1 MTSNRTR
8 YSKILEFSTATRIS
22 ATRNPVIPLKV
33 FVALAK
39 PTLTASSKPF
49 EEPAMISVTLAT
61 LGSAIPIT
69 SFFKWMS
76 VCGVYTKTLRNVN
89 EKNIDKFKNCVI
101 KLNFDNIFITYI
113 ASGGITERGWMA
125 SRSDEKHDF
134 IHEFIH
140 YLSVEKNAS
149 PHTCRCYRRDLEGFE
164 DFLKGTGIS
173 LRPTGGVEIEKVD
186 RIAIRKYLSFLH
198 RKNKK
203 SSIARK
209 LSTLRSFFK
218 YLVREQVIPS
228 NPAKSVSTPKVEKTL
243 PTTLSVDETFR
254 LMESPKSISEQP
266 SERGKEKSLR
276 DRAILELL
284 YSSGL
289 RVSELVGLNSNQLDL
304 DLGIVRVMG
313 KGRKERIVPVGVKAI
328 EVLKAYSEERGRLK
342 DLRPG
347 GRASGPEGEGAI
359 FINSLGGRLTARSVG
374 RLIKKYSRVSG
385 IFRKVS
391 PHSLRHTFATHL
403 LDAGAD
409 IREIQEMLGHSSLST
424 TQRYTHVSM
433 GKLMEV
439 YDKAHPRSF
448 KNVGRK
454 AREGKQ

>member
-1 MTSNRTR
+1 MAPR
-8 YSKILEFSTATRIS
+8 RIEK
-22 ATRNPVIPLKV
+22 RG
-33 FVALAK
+33 FV
-39 PTLTASSKPF
+39 
-49 EEPAMISVTLAT
+49 
-61 LGSAIPIT
+61 
-69 SFFKWMS
+69 
-76 VCGVYTKTLRNVN
+76 
-89 EKNIDKFKNCVI
+89 DQ
-101 KLNFDNIFITYI
+101 
-113 ASGGITERGWMA
+113 
-125 SRSDEKHDF
+125 
-134 IHEFIH
+134 FIH
-140 YLSVEKNAS
+140 YLSIEKNAS

-164 DFLKGTGIS
+164 DFLKNSGMYVSSTGK
-173 LRPTGGVEIEKVD
+173 VEMEKVD
-186 RIAIRKYLSFLH
+186 RMVIRKYLSFLH

-209 LSTLRSFFK
+209 ISTLRSFFK
-218 YLVREQVIPS
+218 YMVREQVIPS
-228 NPAKSVSTPKVEKTL
+228 NPAKGVSTPKVEKTL
-243 PTTLSVDETFR
+243 PTTLTVDEAFR
-254 LMESPKSISEQP
+254 LMESPTTISEKP
-266 SERGKEKSLR
+266 SEGSKEKGLR

-313 KGRKERIVPVGVKAI
+313 KGRKERIVPVGTKAI
-328 EVLKAYSEERGRLK
+328 KALEAYLGKRGML
-342 DLRPG
+342 
-347 GRASGPEGEGAI
+347 EGEEPV
-359 FINSLGGRLTARSVG
+359 FINFLGGRLTARSVG
-374 RLIKKYSRVSG
+374 RLIKRYTRHSG

-448 KNVGRK
+448 KNVKRGS
-454 AREGKQ
+454 

>member
-1 MTSNRTR
+1 
-8 YSKILEFSTATRIS
+8 
-22 ATRNPVIPLKV
+22 
-33 FVALAK
+33 
-39 PTLTASSKPF
+39 
-49 EEPAMISVTLAT
+49 
-61 LGSAIPIT
+61 
-69 SFFKWMS
+69 
-76 VCGVYTKTLRNVN
+76 
-89 EKNIDKFKNCVI
+89 
-101 KLNFDNIFITYI
+101 
-113 ASGGITERGWMA
+113 MA
-125 SRSDEKHDF
+125 SRSGEKRGL
-134 IHEFIH
+134 IYQFIH

-149 PHTCRCYRRDLEGFE
+149 PHTCRCYRKDLEGFE
-164 DFLKGTGIS
+164 DFLKSSGMVLT
-173 LRPTGGVEIEKVD
+173 PTGDVKIEKVD

-218 YLVREQVIPS
+218 YLVREQMVPS

-243 PTTLSVDETFR
+243 PTTLSVDEAFR
-254 LMESPKSISEQP
+254 LMESPKSISEKS
-266 SERGKEKSLR
+266 SEGGKEKSLR

-289 RVSELVGLNSNQLDL
+289 RVSELVGLDSNQLDL

-328 EVLKAYSEERGRLK
+328 EVLKAYLEERGMLK
-342 DLRPG
+342 
-347 GRASGPEGEGAI
+347 GEEPI

-374 RLIKKYSRVSG
+374 RLIKKYSRFSG

>member
-1 MTSNRTR
+1 MPSQPGKR
-8 YSKILEFSTATRIS
+8 
-22 ATRNPVIPLKV
+22 
-33 FVALAK
+33 
-39 PTLTASSKPF
+39 
-49 EEPAMISVTLAT
+49 
-61 LGSAIPIT
+61 GSIQQ
-69 SFFKWMS
+69 
-76 VCGVYTKTLRNVN
+76 
-89 EKNIDKFKNCVI
+89 
-101 KLNFDNIFITYI
+101 
-113 ASGGITERGWMA
+113 
-125 SRSDEKHDF
+125 
-134 IHEFIH
+134 FIH

-149 PHTCRCYRRDLEGFE
+149 PHTCRCYRRDLEAFE
-164 DFLKGTGIS
+164 DFLKNSGIQ
-173 LRPTGGVEIEKVD
+173 LTPGGDVKIEKVD

-209 LSTLRSFFK
+209 ISTLRSFFK
-218 YLVREQVIPS
+218 YLVREQLIPS
-228 NPAKSVSTPKVEKTL
+228 NPAKTVSTPKVEKTL
-243 PTTLSVDETFR
+243 PTTLTVDEAFR
-254 LMESPKSISEQP
+254 LMESPQSISGK
-266 SERGKEKSLR
+266 SSNGSKERGLR

-328 EVLKAYSEERGRLK
+328 DALKAYLEERGMLK
-342 DLRPG
+342 GDEP
-347 GRASGPEGEGAI
+347 I
-359 FINSLGGRLTARSVG
+359 FINSSGGRLTARSVG
-374 RLIKKYSRVSG
+374 RLIKKYTRHSN

-448 KNVGRK
+448 RNKRGEAKEEEAKRN
-454 AREGKQ
+454 

>member
-1 MTSNRTR
+1 
-8 YSKILEFSTATRIS
+8 
-22 ATRNPVIPLKV
+22 
-33 FVALAK
+33 
-39 PTLTASSKPF
+39 
-49 EEPAMISVTLAT
+49 
-61 LGSAIPIT
+61 
-69 SFFKWMS
+69 
-76 VCGVYTKTLRNVN
+76 
-89 EKNIDKFKNCVI
+89 
-101 KLNFDNIFITYI
+101 
-113 ASGGITERGWMA
+113 MA
-125 SRSDEKHDF
+125 SRSFEKHGL
-134 IHEFIH
+134 IHQFIH
-140 YLSVEKNAS
+140 YLSIEKNAS

-164 DFLKGTGIS
+164 DFLKNSGTCVTPSGEAE
-173 LRPTGGVEIEKVD
+173 VEKAD

-198 RKNKK
+198 RKNRK

-218 YLVREQVIPS
+218 YLVREQIVPS
-228 NPAKSVSTPKVEKTL
+228 NPAKGISTPKVERTL
-243 PTTLSVDETFR
+243 PTTLTVDETFR
-254 LMESPKSISEQP
+254 LMESPKSHPEKSSRGP
-266 SERGKEKSLR
+266 KERGSR

-304 DLGIVRVMG
+304 DLGVVRVMG
-313 KGRKERIVPVGVKAI
+313 KGRKERIVPVGMKAI
-328 EVLKAYSEERGRLK
+328 DALKAYLEERGGVK
-342 DLRPG
+342 EEEPV
-347 GRASGPEGEGAI
+347 
-359 FINSLGGRLTARSVG
+359 FVNFLGGRLTARSVG
-374 RLIKKYSRVSG
+374 RLIKKYTRHSG

-448 KNVGRK
+448 RNVGQKTKENR
-454 AREGKQ
+454 

>member
-1 MTSNRTR
+1 M
-8 YSKILEFSTATRIS
+8 
-22 ATRNPVIPLKV
+22 
-33 FVALAK
+33 
-39 PTLTASSKPF
+39 
-49 EEPAMISVTLAT
+49 
-61 LGSAIPIT
+61 
-69 SFFKWMS
+69 
-76 VCGVYTKTLRNVN
+76 
-89 EKNIDKFKNCVI
+89 
-101 KLNFDNIFITYI
+101 
-113 ASGGITERGWMA
+113 RGLIV
-125 SRSDEKHDF
+125 SRSVDKRGL
-134 IHEFIH
+134 IHQFIH

-149 PHTCRCYRRDLEGFE
+149 PHTCRCYQRDLEGFE
-164 DFLKGTGIS
+164 DFLKSSGMYLS
-173 LRPTGGVEIEKVD
+173 LMGEVAIEKVD

-209 LSTLRSFFK
+209 ISTFRSFFK
-218 YLVREQVIPS
+218 YLVKEQVVPF

-243 PTTLSVDETFR
+243 PTTLTVDEAFR
-254 LMESPKSISEQP
+254 LMESPKSISEKRLEG
-266 SERGKEKSLR
+266 SKEKGLR

-328 EVLKAYSEERGRLK
+328 EAAKSYLEERGMVK
-342 DLRPG
+342 GLRPG
-347 GRASGPEGEGAI
+347 GRASGPEGDGPI
-359 FINSLGGRLTARSVG
+359 FVNSLGGRLTARSVG
-374 RLIKKYSRVSG
+374 RLIKKYTRHSG

-448 KNVGRK
+448 KNAGRK
-454 AREGKQ
+454 SKENN

>member
-1 MTSNRTR
+1 
-8 YSKILEFSTATRIS
+8 
-22 ATRNPVIPLKV
+22 
-33 FVALAK
+33 
-39 PTLTASSKPF
+39 
-49 EEPAMISVTLAT
+49 
-61 LGSAIPIT
+61 
-69 SFFKWMS
+69 
-76 VCGVYTKTLRNVN
+76 
-89 EKNIDKFKNCVI
+89 
-101 KLNFDNIFITYI
+101 
-113 ASGGITERGWMA
+113 MA
-125 SRSDEKHDF
+125 SRSAEKGGLIHQF
-134 IHEFIH
+134 IY

-164 DFLKGTGIS
+164 DFLRNSGMY
-173 LRPTGGVEIEKVD
+173 LAPTGEVEIGKVD
-186 RIAIRKYLSFLH
+186 RIGIRKYLSFLH

-209 LSTLRSFFK
+209 ISTLRSFFK

-243 PTTLSVDETFR
+243 PTALTVDEAFR
-254 LMESPKSISEQP
+254 LMESPKGIFGKSSSEGLEQ
-266 SERGKEKSLR
+266 RRLR

-313 KGRKERIVPVGVKAI
+313 KGRKERIVPVGAKAI
-328 EVLKAYSEERGRLK
+328 EVVKAYLEERGMIKGLK
-342 DLRPG
+342 PG
-347 GRASGPEGEGAI
+347 ERVSSPEGNGPI
-359 FINSLGGRLTARSVG
+359 FVNSLGGRLTARSVG
-374 RLIKKYSRVSG
+374 RVMKKYTKHSG

-424 TQRYTHVSM
+424 TQRYTHISM

-448 KNVGRK
+448 KNINQK
-454 AREGKQ
+454 SNEERE

>member
-1 MTSNRTR
+1 VS
-8 YSKILEFSTATRIS
+8 
-22 ATRNPVIPLKV
+22 
-33 FVALAK
+33 
-39 PTLTASSKPF
+39 
-49 EEPAMISVTLAT
+49 PAGEA
-61 LGSAIPIT
+61 
-69 SFFKWMS
+69 
-76 VCGVYTKTLRNVN
+76 
-89 EKNIDKFKNCVI
+89 
-101 KLNFDNIFITYI
+101 
-113 ASGGITERGWMA
+113 
-125 SRSDEKHDF
+125 
-134 IHEFIH
+134 
-140 YLSVEKNAS
+140 
-149 PHTCRCYRRDLEGFE
+149 
-164 DFLKGTGIS
+164 
-173 LRPTGGVEIEKVD
+173 EIEKAD

-203 SSIARK
+203 STIARK
-209 LSTLRSFFK
+209 ISTLRSFFK
-218 YLVREQVIPS
+218 YLVKEKVVPF
-228 NPAKSVSTPKVEKTL
+228 NPAKGVSTPKVEKTL
-243 PTTLSVDETFR
+243 PTTLTVDEAFR
-254 LMESPKSISEQP
+254 LMESPNRVSEKP
-266 SERGKEKSLR
+266 VEGLRKKGLR

-328 EVLKAYSEERGRLK
+328 EATKSYLEERGMVRG
-342 DLRPG
+342 D
-347 GRASGPEGEGAI
+347 GPI
-359 FINSLGGRLTARSVG
+359 FVNSLGGRLTARSVG
-374 RLIKKYSRVSG
+374 RLIKKYTKHSG

-448 KNVGRK
+448 GNTGRK
-454 AREGKQ
+454 K

>member
-1 MTSNRTR
+1 
-8 YSKILEFSTATRIS
+8 
-22 ATRNPVIPLKV
+22 
-33 FVALAK
+33 
-39 PTLTASSKPF
+39 
-49 EEPAMISVTLAT
+49 
-61 LGSAIPIT
+61 
-69 SFFKWMS
+69 
-76 VCGVYTKTLRNVN
+76 
-89 EKNIDKFKNCVI
+89 
-101 KLNFDNIFITYI
+101 
-113 ASGGITERGWMA
+113 
-125 SRSDEKHDF
+125 
-134 IHEFIH
+134 
-140 YLSVEKNAS
+140 
-149 PHTCRCYRRDLEGFE
+149 LEGFE
-164 DFLKGTGIS
+164 DFLKTSGMYLT
-173 LRPTGGVEIEKVD
+173 PMGGVEIETVD

-209 LSTLRSFFK
+209 ISTLRSFYK

-228 NPAKSVSTPKVEKTL
+228 NPAKSISTPKVEKTL
-243 PTTLSVDETFR
+243 PTTLTVDEAFR
-254 LMESPKSISEQP
+254 LMESPKTIP
-266 SERGKEKSLR
+266 EKLFREGSREKGLR

-289 RVSELVGLNSNQLDL
+289 RVGELVGLNSNQLDL

-328 EVLKAYSEERGRLK
+328 EVLKTYLEERGILN
-342 DLRPG
+342 
-347 GRASGPEGEGAI
+347 GEEPI

-374 RLIKKYSRVSG
+374 RLIKKYSRHSG

-448 KNVGRK
+448 KNVGHK
-454 AREGKQ
+454 SKEGKQ

>member
-1 MTSNRTR
+1 MAPRL
-8 YSKILEFSTATRIS
+8 I
-22 ATRNPVIPLKV
+22 
-33 FVALAK
+33 
-39 PTLTASSKPF
+39 
-49 EEPAMISVTLAT
+49 
-61 LGSAIPIT
+61 
-69 SFFKWMS
+69 
-76 VCGVYTKTLRNVN
+76 
-89 EKNIDKFKNCVI
+89 EKRGFIDQ
-101 KLNFDNIFITYI
+101 
-113 ASGGITERGWMA
+113 
-125 SRSDEKHDF
+125 
-134 IHEFIH
+134 FIH
-140 YLSVEKNAS
+140 YLSIEKNAS

-164 DFLKGTGIS
+164 DFLKNSGMYVSSTGKI
-173 LRPTGGVEIEKVD
+173 EMEKVD
-186 RIAIRKYLSFLH
+186 RMAIRKYLSFLH

-209 LSTLRSFFK
+209 ISTLRSFFK
-218 YLVREQVIPS
+218 YMVREQVIPS
-228 NPAKSVSTPKVEKTL
+228 NPAKGVSTPKVEKTL
-243 PTTLSVDETFR
+243 PTTLTVDEAFR
-254 LMESPKSISEQP
+254 LMEAPTTISEKP
-266 SERGKEKSLR
+266 SEGSKEKGLR

-328 EVLKAYSEERGRLK
+328 KALEAYLEKRGML
-342 DLRPG
+342 
-347 GRASGPEGEGAI
+347 EGEEPI
-359 FINSLGGRLTARSVG
+359 FVNFLGGRLTARSVG
-374 RLIKKYSRVSG
+374 RLMKRYTRHSG
-385 IFRKVS
+385 IFGKVS

-448 KNVGRK
+448 KNVKRGS
-454 AREGKQ
+454 

>member
-1 MTSNRTR
+1 MAFRS
-8 YSKILEFSTATRIS
+8 
-22 ATRNPVIPLKV
+22 
-33 FVALAK
+33 
-39 PTLTASSKPF
+39 
-49 EEPAMISVTLAT
+49 
-61 LGSAIPIT
+61 G
-69 SFFKWMS
+69 
-76 VCGVYTKTLRNVN
+76 
-89 EKNIDKFKNCVI
+89 EK
-101 KLNFDNIFITYI
+101 
-113 ASGGITERGWMA
+113 RGL
-125 SRSDEKHDF
+125 
-134 IHEFIH
+134 IHQFIH

-164 DFLKGTGIS
+164 DFLKSSGMYLT
-173 LRPTGGVEIEKVD
+173 PTGGVEIEKVD

-209 LSTLRSFFK
+209 ISTLRSFFK
-218 YLVREQVIPS
+218 YLVREQMVPS

-243 PTTLSVDETFR
+243 PTTLTVDEAFR
-254 LMESPKSISEQP
+254 LMESPKSISEKS
-266 SERGKEKSLR
+266 SEGAKEKGLR

-328 EVLKAYSEERGRLK
+328 EVLKAYLEERGMLK
-342 DLRPG
+342 GDEP
-347 GRASGPEGEGAI
+347 I
-359 FINSLGGRLTARSVG
+359 FVNSLGGRLTARSVG
-374 RLIKKYSRVSG
+374 RLIKKYSRHSG

-454 AREGKQ
+454 SKEERQ